1 MRKVDTIIL
10 HHTAGSQGGER
21 IRQDHI
27 RRGWYDIFYHFVI
40 EPDGKIFI
48 GRDLS
53 RPAGKRRTAIE
64 IAIVGKLH
72 LESMTEKQEI
82 SLIGLIN
89 ALQIEFTHI
98 NKFYNHKDLAATICP
113 GNIDIK
119 NFLGE
124 EVTELKDLKIRTREL
139 EDKVNILQARFL
151 MFESQMADLVSWRE
165 DLRAFVHGVIM
176 PEVRYMRELRNSE
189 IPVRGEGTE

>member
-1 MRKVDTIIL
+1 MRRIDTIIL
-10 HHTAGSQGGER
+10 HHTAGNQGGER

-72 LESMTEKQEI
+72 LENMTEKQEI

-89 ALQIEFTHI
+89 ALQIEFQDI

-113 GNIDIK
+113 GNIYIK
-119 NFLGE
+119 NYLGE
-124 EVTELKDLKIRTREL
+124 EVTEVKDLKLRISEL
-139 EDKVNILQARFL
+139 EDRNNELHARLFKLENKIL
-151 MFESQMADLVSWRE
+151 DLFSWRE
-165 DLRAFVHGVIM
+165 DLRAFVHGTIM
-176 PEVRYMRELRNSE
+176 PEIRYISDLRNSE
-189 IPVRGEGTE
+189 VPVRGEGTE

>member
-1 MRKVDTIIL
+1 VRKVDTIIL

-124 EVTELKDLKIRTREL
+124 EVTELKDLKLRISEL
-139 EDKVNILQARFL
+139 EDRNNELHARLFRL
-151 MFESQMADLVSWRE
+151 ENKMLDLFSWRE
-165 DLRAFVHGVIM
+165 DLRAFIHRKIVPRIVKL
-176 PEVRYMRELRNSE
+176 EAENL
-189 IPVRGEGTE
+189 IPSRPEGTE

>member
-10 HHTAGSQGGER
+10 HHTAGRQGGER

-27 RRGWYDIFYHFVI
+27 RRGWSDIFYHFVI

-124 EVTELKDLKIRTREL
+124 EVTELKDLKLRISEL
-139 EDKVNILQARFL
+139 EDRNNELHARLFTL
-151 MFESQMADLVSWRE
+151 ENKMLDLFSWRE
-165 DLRAFVHGVIM
+165 DLRAFVHGTIM
-176 PEVRYMRELRNSE
+176 PEVRYVQDLRNSE
-189 IPVRGEGTE
+189 VPVRGEGTE

>member
-1 MRKVDTIIL
+1 MRVIDTIIL
-10 HHTAGSQGGER
+10 HHTAGNQGGER

-89 ALQIEFTHI
+89 ALQIEFPHI

-119 NFLGE
+119 NYLGE
-124 EVTELKDLKIRTREL
+124 EVTEVKDLKLRISEL
-139 EDKVNILQARFL
+139 EDRNNELHARLFRL
-151 MFESQMADLVSWRE
+151 ENKMLDLFSWRE
-165 DLRAFVHGVIM
+165 DLRAFVHGTIM
-176 PEVRYMRELRNSE
+176 PEVRYVQDLRNSE
-189 IPVRGEGTE
+189 VPVRGEGTE